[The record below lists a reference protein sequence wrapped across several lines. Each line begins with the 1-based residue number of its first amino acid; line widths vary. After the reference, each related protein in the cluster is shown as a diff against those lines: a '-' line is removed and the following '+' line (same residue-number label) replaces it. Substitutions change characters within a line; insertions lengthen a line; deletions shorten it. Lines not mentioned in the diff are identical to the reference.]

1 MTNCIITS
9 LDPAALAE
17 VQRLA
22 PELKIGQ
29 IVTASV
35 GNVTRLPGQILSVNK
50 RAATRRFIQ
59 QARTAGKEVHVWTLN
74 QAGDM
79 LLMID
84 RGANNLIT
92 DPPDV
97 AVRLLR
103 ERAELSD
110 AEKLALSLRALFGKE
125 EAAPSGAN

>member
-1 MTNCIITS
+1 
-9 LDPAALAE
+9 
-17 VQRLA
+17 
-22 PELKIGQ
+22 
-29 IVTASV
+29 VTASV
-35 GNVTRLPGQILSVNK
+35 GNVTRLPGQILSVNQH
-50 RAATRRFIQ
+50 AATRRFIQ
-59 QARTAGKEVHVWTLN
+59 QVRTAGKEVHVWTLN

-79 LLMID
+79 LLMIE

-92 DPPDV
+92 DHPDV

-125 EAAPSGAN
+125 EAAPGSAN

>member
-1 MTNCIITS
+1 MAVV
-9 LDPAALAE
+9 L
-17 VQRLA
+17 
-22 PELKIGQ
+22 
-29 IVTASV
+29 VTAFTTGTVIGAV
-35 GNVTRLPGQILSVNK
+35 GLGVHQFM
-50 RAATRRFIQ
+50 ATRMSLQHLLRTRERPVPIIQ

-74 QAGDM
+74 QTGEM
-79 LLMID
+79 LLMIE

-92 DPPDV
+92 DHPDV

-125 EAAPSGAN
+125 EAAPGGAQLSASSQ